1 MLIKLSD
8 TLAIPAE
15 EFAIQGNAF
24 LGIRDSGKSYAA
36 TWMAERL
43 LDAGIPFV
51 AYDPIGVWRGLK
63 YGRDGK
69 PGYPVVV
76 VGAKSPDIPLVPEKE
91 YVERV
96 TRAAMQQNVPI
107 VFDMFDVHLSKSDIR
122 KTVLASGNVL
132 LYENEH
138 QGVRHVFVEEA
149 AEYVPQIVRDDSVYS
164 MFDKLG
170 RLGGNEGLGYS
181 IINQRAADVNKS
193 ILELCNTLFLFKQT
207 GSNTITALQKWMKV
221 VGSDNAQELAASLP
235 RLEAGNCLVWLPGQT
250 LPQRIKIPEKTTMH
264 PNRREPGLLKKAIPT
279 DVFEF
284 VSAMKQSIEEQ
295 AKTII
300 AIPEPPTKRKPSAEN
315 QVEAIKRDPVE
326 LPDTRLLE
334 LESTKNR
341 LELSLVATKKELQDV
356 LVKIKNRDAVI
367 ANLRDRLRPEYD
379 SLKALFADLD
389 AARPVG
395 TGDAGKFDIWRSK
408 LNSGEVEMLDL
419 FLQRPDWTKV
429 QLDVAMAKN
438 RETVRLYVNKLTRI
452 GLVVKVANGVWKLN
466 DKL

>member
-221 VGSDNAQELAASLP
+221 AGSDNAQELAASLP
-235 RLEAGNCLVWLPGQT
+235 RL
-250 LPQRIKIPEKTTMH
+250 
-264 PNRREPGLLKKAIPT
+264 
-279 DVFEF
+279 
-284 VSAMKQSIEEQ
+284 
-295 AKTII
+295 
-300 AIPEPPTKRKPSAEN
+300 
-315 QVEAIKRDPVE
+315 
-326 LPDTRLLE
+326 
-334 LESTKNR
+334 
-341 LELSLVATKKELQDV
+341 
-356 LVKIKNRDAVI
+356 
-367 ANLRDRLRPEYD
+367 
-379 SLKALFADLD
+379 
-389 AARPVG
+389 
-395 TGDAGKFDIWRSK
+395 
-408 LNSGEVEMLDL
+408 
-419 FLQRPDWTKV
+419 
-429 QLDVAMAKN
+429 
-438 RETVRLYVNKLTRI
+438 
-452 GLVVKVANGVWKLN
+452 
-466 DKL
+466 

>member
-36 TWMAERL
+36 SWFAERI

-51 AYDPIGVWRGLK
+51 TYDPIGVWRGLK
-63 YGRDGK
+63 YGREGK

-76 VGAKSPDIPLVPEKE
+76 VGGKKPDIPLVPEKE
-91 YVERV
+91 YIERV
-96 TRAAMQQNVPI
+96 TRAAMQQNVPL

-122 KTVLASGNVL
+122 KVVLASGNVL

-138 QGVRHVFVEEA
+138 YGVRHVFIEEA
-149 AEYVPQIVRDDSVYS
+149 AEYIPQVVRDNDIYS

-193 ILELCNTLFLFKQT
+193 MLELCNTLFLFKQT

-221 VGSDNAQELAASLP
+221 AGSDNANELAASLP
-235 RLEAGNCLVWLPGQT
+235 RLELGNCLAWLPGQM
-250 LPQRIKIPEKTTMH
+250 LPQRTKIPEKTTIH
-264 PNRREPGLLKKAIPT
+264 PDRRKPGLLKKAIPT

-295 AKTII
+295 AKTV
-300 AIPEPPTKRKPSAEN
+300 IPVSGLKHREIEN
-315 QVEAIKRDPVE
+315 QIDAAK
-326 LPDTRLLE
+326 PDVSNAKVLE
-334 LESTKNR
+334 MESTVKR
-341 LELSLVATKKELQDV
+341 LEMSLVATKKDLTDV
-356 LVKIKNRDAVI
+356 LVKLKNRDTVI
-367 ANLRDRLRPEYD
+367 ANLRERLRPEYD

-389 AARPVG
+389 TVKSAGTVDAA
-395 TGDAGKFDIWRSK
+395 KFEIWRSK
-408 LNSGEVEMLDL
+408 LNAGENKMLDL
-419 FLQRPDWTKV
+419 FLQKPDWTKV
-429 QLDVAMAKN
+429 QLNVAMALNK
-438 RETVRLYVNKLTRI
+438 ESVRLYVNKLTRI
-452 GLVVKVANGVWKLN
+452 GIVTKVADGAWQLN
-466 DKL
+466 NAL